1 MDTQSKET
9 EESHSRRE
17 ENRERE
23 REREREKMMIKKKKK
38 KKNKKWAL
46 IQVYSKRF
54 NNDCLFN
61 VSRLTVSQCIF
72 KDFFQVLKKYKKNK
86 INLQ

>member
-23 REREREKMMIKKKKK
+23 REREREKMMMKKKK